1 MGRHTGDRVCAL
13 GSHIVPCLACS
24 LSFVSFH
31 IEPAGELGLSRH
43 PNQVSMYVTVVA
55 ASLLSLPFCAWG
67 LPLQYIPRH
76 RYFILIL

>member
-31 IEPAGELGLSRH
+31 VEPAGELGLSRH
-43 PNQVSMYVTVVA
+43 PTQVSMDVTVA
-55 ASLLSLPFCAWG
+55 LACGSGFSAFPPLLPMGTASSV
-67 LPLQYIPRH
+67 YS
-76 RYFILIL
+76 